1 MIENDVQLICRI
13 LSGDDE
19 AFNTLVRKYQK
30 SVHALAWRKVG
41 DFHFAEEI
49 AQDAFLQAYKN
60 LAMLKD
66 PNQFAGW
73 LYVIANRLCLRWI
86 QRNRSVMQSLEDTS
100 MGEIERSSYTRYI
113 SEQRETE
120 ATERRY
126 AIVKRLLERLP
137 ESERTVVTL
146 YYLGEM
152 TAKEIG
158 KFLGVSVNTIKS
170 RLRRARERLKDD
182 EPMIREMLGGVHL
195 SANFAE
201 DIMRQ
206 VADIKPTLPPVGKP
220 LLPWAA
226 VGVVTLLVMA
236 LMGMSSRYVTR
247 FQQPYSFEAQSEP
260 TIEIIDASIV
270 LDIPSKP
277 SIRNRAGRAA
287 APSRQ
292 DSAGWQVPKTALA
305 SDAWGDSTKSSP
317 SGWTQM
323 NGLQGG
329 AAINLFATSAGAVYA
344 VAGTGIYRLAKGS
357 NTWTLIDRSVPIFG
371 DYVIAE
377 HEGTLYIA
385 TDRLYASTDS
395 GASWNVLG
403 GISPRGYI
411 TGFAITNE
419 TEKQDS
425 QARTAMYLALLDKG
439 VFRSTDMAQQWNSF
453 NNGLVGKKIYALTA
467 VKNTVFAGTN
477 RGLYRLNTSDVWEQL
492 PVGVSEAIHALEVFE
507 NDLYVKTGSDPLAK
521 PKTVKDIMHGD
532 SASSCRIFHSTD
544 LGTSWTDITPE
555 DASTFVRTLTGIQ
568 LLANGKT
575 SLTQDKPMFYPGY
588 GEDAPINLRSVMNLF
603 LLDRRPL
610 VAVDENTY
618 YRAGIY
624 GTHRTTDGGNSWYP
638 SMKGMVG
645 SATLNLLVFNDHL
658 YLHTYE
664 GIYKSTDGGAS
675 WEIVYAGYFGYS
687 RVAIVD
693 NVLYVIVNEWDTHR
707 VLRLSTNGNP
717 ELIPVQGMPDFDG
730 ETLVLEFWTE
740 EHFEELKQADVAAGR
755 PVIKNVPATYYL
767 LDVYGRDIGGFAVSG
782 ETFYIEYL
790 RRLFKWKPGD
800 LEWTNTGL
808 VDTGEQPN
816 SDLDNGFKLAVS
828 AETVYVGK
836 RDGRLFQSFDGG
848 DNWRDLTSSLPLRFN
863 HFKEIV
869 FAGSTVY
876 VATDKGVLGSQ
887 TGTHWHVITDKIGM
901 PVVID
906 KFTVNNT
913 EVFGIGDTGVYRLDD
928 RGKWY
933 QISPTV
939 SDKTASLITSNNST
953 TQVSWE
959 FDPPDTDRVVS
970 LIANKDRLYVATYQ
984 LGIFQV
990 SLEKE

>member
-1 MIENDVQLICRI
+1 MVENDVQLIHRI

-49 AQDAFLQAYKN
+49 AQDTFLQAYKN

-66 PNQFAGW
+66 PNQFGGW
-73 LYVIANRLCLRWI
+73 LYVIANRLCLKWI
-86 QRNRSVMQSLEDTS
+86 QRNKPAMQSLEDTS
-100 MGEIERSSYTRYI
+100 MGEVERSSYTRYI

-126 AIVKRLLERLP
+126 AIVKRLLEKLP

-170 RLRRARERLKDD
+170 RLRRARERLKND
-182 EPMIREMLGGVHL
+182 ESMIREMLGGVQL
-195 SANFAE
+195 SADFTEN
-201 DIMRQ
+201 IMQQ
-206 VADIKPTLPPVGKP
+206 VAEMNPTLPPVGKP

-226 VGVVTLLVMA
+226 VGVVTLLVMV
-236 LMGMSSRYVTR
+236 LMGVGSRYVTR

-260 TIEIIDASIV
+260 TIEIVDAPVV

-277 SIRNRAGRAA
+277 SIRNQAGRAVQG
-287 APSRQ
+287 RQ
-292 DSAGWQVPKTALA
+292 NSAGLQVPKTVLA
-305 SDAWGDSTKSSP
+305 SDTWGDSIKSSP
-317 SGWTQM
+317 SGWIQM

-329 AAINLFATSAGAVYA
+329 AAINLFVTSKGVVYA
-344 VAGTGIYRLAKGS
+344 VALTGIYRLAKDRT
-357 NTWTLIDRSVPIFG
+357 TWTLIDRSFPTFS
-371 DYVIAE
+371 DYVITE
-377 HEGTLYIA
+377 HGDTLYIA

-395 GASWNVLG
+395 GGTWNVLR
-403 GISPRGYI
+403 GILPRGYT
-411 TGFAITNE
+411 TGFTIMDE
-419 TEKQDS
+419 TQGLDS
-425 QARTAMYLALLDKG
+425 QVRTAMYLALLDKG
-439 VFRSTDMAQQWNSF
+439 VFRSTDMGKQWNPF
-453 NNGLVGKKIYALTA
+453 NNGLTGKKIYALAA

-477 RGLYRLNTSDVWEQL
+477 RGLYRLNASDVWEQL
-492 PVGVSEAIHALEVFE
+492 CVGVSDAIHALEVFE
-507 NDLYVKTGSDPLAK
+507 NNLYVKTGRDLFEGTKAVTEVVSNNN
-521 PKTVKDIMHGD
+521 G
-532 SASSCRIFHSTD
+532 SSSRIFHSAD
-544 LGTSWTDITPE
+544 LGASWTDITPE
-555 DASTFVRTLTGIQ
+555 DESMFVRTATGIK
-568 LLANGKT
+568 LLPVGET
-575 SLTQDKPMFYPGY
+575 PLTQDVHRLYSGD
-588 GEDAPINLRSVMNLF
+588 GEDAPINLASAMDLF
-603 LLDRRPL
+603 VLRRRPF

-624 GTHRTTDGGNSWYP
+624 GAHRTIDGGNSWHP
-638 SMKGMVG
+638 FMKGMVG
-645 SATLNLLVFNDHL
+645 SGTLDLIVFNDHL

-664 GIYKSTDGGAS
+664 GIYRSTDNGVS
-675 WEIVYAGYFGYS
+675 WEIVCTGYFGNS
-687 RVAIVD
+687 KFTIVG
-693 NVLYVIVNEWDTHR
+693 NVLYVIVNEWNTPR
-707 VLRLSTNGNP
+707 VLRLSIDGD
-717 ELIPVQGMPDFDG
+717 ELIPVQGIPDFDG
-730 ETLVLEFWTE
+730 ETLVLEFWTKA
-740 EHFEELKQADVAAGR
+740 HFEQLKQADLVAGR

-767 LDVYGRDIGGFAVSG
+767 LDVYGGKVGGFAVSG

-800 LEWTNTGL
+800 SEWTNTGL
-808 VDTGEQPN
+808 VDTGKQPN
-816 SDLDNGFKLAVS
+816 SDLDNEFKLAVS

-848 DNWRDLTSSLPLRFN
+848 GNWRDLTSSLPLRFE

-913 EVFGIGDTGVYRLDD
+913 EVFGLGDTGVYRLDD

-939 SDKTASLITSNNST
+939 SDKTASLITSNDST
-953 TQVSWE
+953 TQVAWE

-970 LIANKDRLYVATYQ
+970 LVADNNKLYVATYQ
-984 LGIFQV
+984 LGIYQI

>member
-1 MIENDVQLICRI
+1 MVENDVQLIHRI

-30 SVHALAWRKVG
+30 SVHALAWRKIG

-49 AQDAFLQAYKN
+49 AQDTFLQAYKN

-66 PNQFAGW
+66 HNQFSGW
-73 LYVIANRLCLRWI
+73 LYVIANRLCLKWI
-86 QRNRSVMQSLEDTS
+86 QRNKPVMQSLEDTS
-100 MGEIERSSYTRYI
+100 MREVERSSYTRYV

-170 RLRRARERLKDD
+170 RLRRARERLKND
-182 EPMIREMLGGVHL
+182 EPMIREMLGGGHL
-195 SANFAE
+195 STNFTE
-201 DIMRQ
+201 NIMRQ
-206 VADIKPTLPPVGKP
+206 VAEMNPTLPPVGKP

-226 VGVVTLLVMA
+226 VGAVTLLVMV
-236 LMGMSSRYVTR
+236 LMGVGSRYVTR
-247 FQQPYSFEAQSEP
+247 FQQPYSFDAQSEP
-260 TIEIIDASIV
+260 TIEIVDVPVV
-270 LDIPSKP
+270 LDMPSKP
-277 SIRNRAGRAA
+277 SIRNQTGRAA
-287 APSRQ
+287 APGRQ
-292 DSAGWQVPKTALA
+292 ESAGLQVPHPVLA

-317 SGWTQM
+317 SGWAQM

-329 AAINLFATSAGAVYA
+329 AAINLFATSEGAVYA
-344 VAGTGIYRLAKGS
+344 VALTGIYRLAKNS
-357 NTWTLIDRSVPIFG
+357 NTWTLIDRSFPTFG
-371 DYVIAE
+371 DFVIVE
-377 HEGTLYIA
+377 HRDTLYIA
-385 TDRLYASTDS
+385 TDRLYASTDD
-395 GASWNVLG
+395 GETWNVLR
-403 GISPRGYI
+403 GILPTGYT
-411 TGFAITNE
+411 TGFAITDE
-419 TEKQDS
+419 TQGHDS
-425 QARTAMYLALLDKG
+425 QARTVMYLAHLDKG
-439 VFRSTDMAQQWNSF
+439 VFRSTD
-453 NNGLVGKKIYALTA
+453 NGRNWDPLNDGLSDKRIYALAT
-467 VKNTVFAGTN
+467 VGNTVFAGTN
-477 RGLYRLNTSDVWEQL
+477 RGLYHLKASDVWEQL
-492 PVGVSEAIHALEVFE
+492 PIGVSETIHALEVFE
-507 NDLYVKTGSDPLAK
+507 NDLYVKTGPDLFAGTK
-521 PKTVKDIMHGD
+521 IVKGVMPDD
-532 SASSCRIFHSTD
+532 SASSSRMFHSAD

-555 DASTFVRTLTGIQ
+555 DESVFVRTATGIK
-568 LLANGKT
+568 LLSVSET
-575 SLTQDKPMFYPGY
+575 SLTQNVRRLYSGDV
-588 GEDAPINLRSVMNLF
+588 EDAPISLASAMNVF
-603 LLDRRPL
+603 LLSRRPF

-624 GTHRTTDGGNSWYP
+624 GAHRTTDGGNSWHP
-638 SMKGMVG
+638 SMNGMVG
-645 SATLNLLVFNDHL
+645 SATLDLILFNNHL

-675 WEIVYAGYFGYS
+675 WEVVCIGYFGLS
-687 RVAIVD
+687 KVTIVN
-693 NVLYVIVNEWDTHR
+693 NVFYVIVNEWNTHR
-707 VLRLSTNGNP
+707 VLRLSTDGN
-717 ELIPVQGMPDFDG
+717 ELIPVQGIPDFDG

-740 EHFEELKQADVAAGR
+740 EHFKELKQADVAAGR

-767 LDVYGRDIGGFAVSG
+767 LDIYGRDVGGFAVSD

-800 LEWTNTGL
+800 ADWTNTGL
-808 VDTGEQPN
+808 VDAGKQPN
-816 SDLDNGFKLAVS
+816 SDLDREFKLAVS
-828 AETVYVGK
+828 GKTVYVGK

-848 DNWRDLTSSLPLRFN
+848 GNWRDLTSSLPLRFD
-863 HFKEIV
+863 HFKEVV

-876 VATDKGVLGSQ
+876 VATDKGVLSSQ

-906 KFTVNNT
+906 KFSVNNT
-913 EVFGIGDTGVYRLDD
+913 GVFGIGDTGVYRLDD
-928 RGKWY
+928 RGKWS

-939 SDKTASLITSNNST
+939 SDKTASLITSNDSS
-953 TQVSWE
+953 TQVSWQ

-970 LIANKDRLYVATYQ
+970 LVADNDRLYVATYQ

>member
-1 MIENDVQLICRI
+1 MVEKDAQLIRRI

-19 AFNTLVRKYQK
+19 AFNTLVCKYQK
-30 SVHALAWRKVG
+30 SVHALAWRKIG

-49 AQDAFLQAYKN
+49 AQDTFLQAYKN

-66 PNQFAGW
+66 PNQFGGW
-73 LYVIANRLCLRWI
+73 LYVIANRLCLKWI
-86 QRNRSVMQSLEDTS
+86 QRNKPVMQSLEDTS
-100 MGEIERSSYTRYI
+100 MREVERSSYTRYV

-170 RLRRARERLKDD
+170 RLRRARERLKND

-195 SANFAE
+195 STNFAE
-201 DIMRQ
+201 SIMRQ
-206 VADIKPTLPPVGKP
+206 IADMKPALPPVGKP

-226 VGVVTLLVMA
+226 VGTVTLLIVL
-236 LMGMSSRYVTR
+236 LMGVSSRYVPH

-260 TIEIIDASIV
+260 TIEIVDVPAV

-277 SIRNRAGRAA
+277 AIRNRVGRAA
-287 APSRQ
+287 TPSKQ
-292 DSAGWQVPKTALA
+292 DSTGLQVSETILA
-305 SDAWGDSTKSSP
+305 SDASGDSTKTASSR
-317 SGWTQM
+317 WTQM

-329 AAINLFATSAGAVYA
+329 ATVNLFATSKGAVYA
-344 VAGTGIYRLAKGS
+344 IAGTGIYRFAKGS

-371 DYVIAE
+371 DYVITE
-377 HEGTLYIA
+377 HGDTLYIA
-385 TDRLYASTDS
+385 TDRLYASTD
-395 GASWNVLG
+395 GGESWDVLG
-403 GISPRGYI
+403 GILPRGYT
-411 TGFAITNE
+411 TGFAVTDE
-419 TEKQDS
+419 AQEHDPK
-425 QARTAMYLALLDKG
+425 ARTAMYLALLDKG
-439 VFRSTDMAQQWNSF
+439 VFQSTDMGKQWNSS
-453 NNGLVGKKIYALTA
+453 NNGLAGKKIYALAA
-467 VKNTVFAGTN
+467 VKNRVFAGTN
-477 RGLYRLNTSDVWEQL
+477 QGLYRLNTSGAWEQL
-492 PVGVSEAIHALEVFE
+492 PIGMSEAIHALEVFE
-507 NDLYVKTGSDPLAK
+507 NDLYVKTGPDPFAR
-521 PKTVKDIMHGD
+521 TEIVKEVNHGNNT
-532 SASSCRIFHSTD
+532 SSRSFFLSSD
-544 LGTSWTDITPE
+544 LGVSWTDITPE
-555 DASTFVRTLTGIQ
+555 DESTFVRTVAGIKF
-568 LLANGKT
+568 LPISET

-588 GEDAPINLRSVMNLF
+588 GEDAPINLRSVMDLF
-603 LLDRRPL
+603 MLSRRPL

-624 GTHRTTDGGNSWYP
+624 GTHLTTDGGNSWHP

-645 SATLNLLVFNDHL
+645 SGTLDLILFNDHL

-675 WEIVYAGYFGYS
+675 WGIVYAGYLGYS
-687 RVAIVD
+687 KVAIVN
-693 NVLYVIVNEWDTHR
+693 NVFYLIVNEWDTHR
-707 VLRLSTNGNP
+707 VLCLSTDGNP
-717 ELIPVQGMPDFDG
+717 ELIPIRGMPDFDG

-740 EHFEELKQADVAAGR
+740 EHFEGLKQADLAAGR
-755 PVIKNVPATYYL
+755 PLIKNVPATYYL
-767 LDVYGRDIGGFAVSG
+767 LDVYGRDVGGFAVSG
-782 ETFYIEYL
+782 GTFYIEYL
-790 RRLFKWKPGD
+790 RRLFKWKQGD
-800 LEWTNTGL
+800 SEWTNTGL
-808 VDTGEQPN
+808 IDTGEQPN
-816 SDLDNGFKLAVS
+816 SDLDREFKLAVS

-836 RDGRLFQSFDGG
+836 RDGRLFQSYDGG
-848 DNWRDLTSSLPLRFN
+848 DNWRDLTSSLPLRFD

-869 FAGSTVY
+869 FTGSTVY

-887 TGTHWHVITDKIGM
+887 TGSHWHVITDKIGM

-928 RGKWY
+928 RGKWS

-939 SDKTASLITSNNST
+939 SDKTASLITSNNSS
-953 TQVSWE
+953 TQVAWE

-970 LIANKDRLYVATYQ
+970 LVANKDKLYVSTYQ
-984 LGIFQV
+984 LGIFQI
-990 SLEKE
+990 SLEEE

>member
-1 MIENDVQLICRI
+1 MIENDVQLIHRI

-30 SVHALAWRKVG
+30 SVHALAWRKIG
-41 DFHFAEEI
+41 DFHFAEEV
-49 AQDAFLQAYKN
+49 AQDTFLQAYKN

-86 QRNRSVMQSLEDTS
+86 QRNKTAMQSLEDTS

-113 SEQRETE
+113 SEQREAE
-120 ATERRY
+120 STERRY

-152 TAKEIG
+152 TAKEIS

-170 RLRRARERLKDD
+170 RLRRARERLKND

-195 SANFAE
+195 STNFAE

-206 VADIKPTLPPVGKP
+206 VADMKPTLPPTGKP

-226 VGVVTLLVMA
+226 VGTVTLLVMV

-260 TIEIIDASIV
+260 TIEIVDAPVV
-270 LDIPSKP
+270 LDIPAKP
-277 SIRNRAGRAA
+277 SIRNRTGRAA
-287 APSRQ
+287 APDRQ
-292 DSAGWQVPKTALA
+292 DSAGHLQVPETVLA
-305 SDAWGDSTKSSP
+305 SDPWGDSTKSSP

-329 AAINLFATSAGAVYA
+329 ATIHLFATSAGAVYA
-344 VAGTGIYRLAKGS
+344 VALTGIYRLAQSS
-357 NTWTLIDRSVPIFG
+357 NTWTLIDRSFPTFG
-371 DYVIAE
+371 DFGIVE
-377 HEGTLYIA
+377 HGDTLYIA
-385 TDRLYASTDS
+385 TDRLYASTD
-395 GASWNVLG
+395 GGETWNVLR
-403 GISPRGYI
+403 GILPRGYT
-411 TGFAITNE
+411 TGFAIAE
-419 TEKQDS
+419 EIPEHDS
-425 QARTAMYLALLDKG
+425 QARAAMYFALLDKG
-439 VFRSTDMAQQWNSF
+439 VFRSTDSGRHWEPLND
-453 NNGLVGKKIYALTA
+453 GLAGKRIYALA
-467 VKNTVFAGTN
+467 AIGNTVFVGTN
-477 RGLYRLNTSDVWEQL
+477 RGLYRLKASNVWEQL
-492 PVGVSEAIHALEVFE
+492 PIGVAETIHALEVFE
-507 NDLYVKTGSDPLAK
+507 NDLYVKTGPDLLAETKTIKEVMSD
-521 PKTVKDIMHGD
+521 D
-532 SASSCRIFHSTD
+532 SASSCSIFHSTD
-544 LGTSWTDITPE
+544 LGTSWTDITPKE
-555 DASTFVRTLTGIQ
+555 ESAFVRTATGIK
-568 LLANGKT
+568 LLSVGET
-575 SLTQDKPMFYPGY
+575 SLTQHVGRLYSADV
-588 GEDAPINLRSVMNLF
+588 EDTPISLASAVDLF
-603 LLDRRPL
+603 LLSRRPF

-624 GTHRTTDGGNSWYP
+624 GAHRTTDGGNSWHP
-638 SMKGMVG
+638 SMNGMVG
-645 SATLNLLVFNDHL
+645 SATLDLVVFNDHF

-675 WEIVYAGYFGYS
+675 WEVVCGGYFGHS
-687 RVAIVD
+687 KVAIVN
-693 NVLYVIVNEWDTHR
+693 NVFYVIVNEWDTPR
-707 VLRLSTNGNP
+707 VLRLSTDGN
-717 ELIPVQGMPDFDG
+717 ELIPLQGMPDFDG
-730 ETLVLEFWTE
+730 ERLVLEYWTK

-767 LDVYGRDIGGFAVSG
+767 LDVYGRDVGGFAVSDG
-782 ETFYIEYL
+782 TFYIEYL

-800 LEWTNTGL
+800 AEWTNTGL
-808 VDTGEQPN
+808 VDTGKQPN
-816 SDLDNGFKLAVS
+816 SDLDREFKLAVS

-836 RDGRLFQSFDGG
+836 REGRLFQSFDGG
-848 DNWRDLTSSLPLRFN
+848 ANWRDLTSSLPLRFDY
-863 HFKEIV
+863 FKEIV

-876 VATDKGVLGSQ
+876 VATDKGVLSSQ

-913 EVFGIGDTGVYRLDD
+913 GVFGIGDTGVYRLDD
-928 RGKWY
+928 RGKWS

-939 SDKTASLITSNNST
+939 SDKTASLITSNNSS
-953 TQVSWE
+953 TQISWQ

-970 LIANKDRLYVATYQ
+970 LVANEDRLYVATYQ

>member
-1 MIENDVQLICRI
+1 MIENDVQLIRRI

-49 AQDAFLQAYKN
+49 AQDTFLQAYRN
-60 LAMLKD
+60 LGTLRN

-73 LYVIANRLCLRWI
+73 LYVIANRLSLRWI
-86 QRNRSVMQSLEDTS
+86 QRNKSAMQSLEDTS
-100 MGEIERSSYTRYI
+100 MGEIEKSSYTRYV

-126 AIVKRLLERLP
+126 AIVRRLLERLP

-152 TAKEIG
+152 TTKEIS

-170 RLRRARERLKDD
+170 RLRRARERLKHD
-182 EPMIREMLGGVHL
+182 EPMIREMLGGVEL
-195 SANFAE
+195 SANFTE
-201 DIMRQ
+201 NIMRQ
-206 VADIKPTLPPVGKP
+206 VADMNPTLPPVGKP

-236 LMGMSSRYVTR
+236 LMGVSSRYVPR

-260 TIEIIDASIV
+260 TIEIVDASVV

-277 SIRNRAGRAA
+277 SIRNWAGRAA
-287 APSRQ
+287 APGRQ
-292 DSAGWQVPKTALA
+292 DSAGLQVPKTVLA
-305 SDAWGDSTKSSP
+305 SEAWGDSTQPSP

-329 AAINLFATSAGAVYA
+329 ATINLFATSEGSVYA
-344 VAGTGIYRLAKGS
+344 VAGTGIYRLAEDS

-371 DYVIAE
+371 DYVITE
-377 HEGTLYIA
+377 HGDTLYIA

-403 GISPRGYI
+403 GILPRGYI
-411 TGFAITNE
+411 TGFAITDE
-419 TEKQDS
+419 AQEHDS
-425 QARTAMYLALLDKG
+425 QARTAMYFALLDKG
-439 VFRSTDMAQQWNSF
+439 VFRSTDMGKQWNSF
-453 NNGLVGKKIYALTA
+453 NNGLAGKKIYALAA

-477 RGLYRLNTSDVWEQL
+477 RGLYRLNTSGVWEQL
-492 PVGVSEAIHALEVFE
+492 PMGVSEAIHALEVFE
-507 NDLYVKTGSDPLAK
+507 NDLYVKTGPDPLVK
-521 PKTVKDIMHGD
+521 TKTVKDIMHGA
-532 SASSCRIFHSTD
+532 SANLCRIFFSAD

-555 DASTFVRTLTGIQ
+555 DESTFVRTATGIK
-568 LLANGKT
+568 LLPVGET
-575 SLTQDKPMFYPGY
+575 SLTQDEPMFYPEY
-588 GEDAPINLRSVMNLF
+588 GEKAPINLRSVMDLF
-603 LLDRRPL
+603 LLERRPL

-618 YRAGIY
+618 YRTGIY
-624 GTHRTTDGGNSWYP
+624 GAHRTTDGGNSWHP

-645 SATLNLLVFNDHL
+645 SATLNLIVFNDHL

-687 RVAIVD
+687 KVAIVN
-693 NVLYVIVNEWDTHR
+693 NVFYVIVNEWDTHR
-707 VLRLSTNGNP
+707 VLRLSTDGN

-755 PVIKNVPATYYL
+755 PAIKNVPATYYL

-816 SDLDNGFKLAVS
+816 SDLDNEFKLAVS

-836 RDGRLFQSFDGG
+836 REGRLFQSFDGG

-913 EVFGIGDTGVYRLDD
+913 EVYGIGNTGVYRLDD
-928 RGKWY
+928 RSKWY
-933 QISPTV
+933 QISPGV
-939 SDKTASLITSNNST
+939 SDKTASLITSNSSS

>member
-1 MIENDVQLICRI
+1 MIENDVQLIRRI

-66 PNQFAGW
+66 PKQFAGW
-73 LYVIANRLCLRWI
+73 LYVIANRLSLRWI
-86 QRNRSVMQSLEDTS
+86 QRNRSAMQSLEDTS
-100 MGEIERSSYTRYI
+100 MGEIEKSSYTRYL

-126 AIVKRLLERLP
+126 AIVKKLLQRLP

-152 TAKEIG
+152 TVKEIG

-170 RLRRARERLKDD
+170 RLRRARERLKND
-182 EPMIREMLGGVHL
+182 EPMIREMLGGVQL
-195 SANFAE
+195 STNFTE
-201 DIMRQ
+201 NIMRQ
-206 VADIKPTLPPVGKP
+206 VADMKPTLPPVGKP
-220 LLPWAA
+220 LFPWGA
-226 VGVVTLLVMA
+226 VGTVTVLVML
-236 LMGMSSRYVTR
+236 LMGVGNQYLTR
-247 FQQPYSFEAQSEP
+247 FQRPYSFDAQSEP
-260 TIEIIDASIV
+260 TIEIVDAPVV

-292 DSAGWQVPKTALA
+292 DSAGLQVPETVFA
-305 SDAWGDSTKSSP
+305 SNAWGDSTKSAP
-317 SGWTQM
+317 SGWAQM

-329 AAINLFATSAGAVYA
+329 AAINLFATSEGAVYA
-344 VAGTGIYRLAKGS
+344 VAGTGIYRLAKDS
-357 NTWTLIDRSVPIFG
+357 HTWTLIDRSVPIFG

-377 HEGTLYIA
+377 HEETLYIA

-395 GASWNVLG
+395 GGSWNVLG
-403 GISPRGYI
+403 GISPSGYM
-411 TGFAITNE
+411 TGFAITDE
-419 TEKQDS
+419 TQESAS

-439 VFRSTDMAQQWNSF
+439 VFRSTDIGKQWNSF
-453 NNGLVGKKIYALTA
+453 NNGLVGKKIYALAA

-492 PVGVSEAIHALEVFE
+492 PMGVSEAIHALEVFE

-521 PKTVKDIMHGD
+521 TKTVKEIGPDNN
-532 SASSCRIFHSTD
+532 ASSCRIFHSAD
-544 LGTSWTDITPE
+544 LGASWTDITPE
-555 DASTFVRTLTGIQ
+555 DESTFVRTATGVK
-568 LLANGKT
+568 LLPIGET
-575 SLTQDKPMFYPGY
+575 PLTQNVRWLYSGD
-588 GEDAPINLRSVMNLF
+588 EEETPINLQSAMDVFMLNRQ
-603 LLDRRPL
+603 PL

-624 GTHRTTDGGNSWYP
+624 GTHRTTDGGNSWHP

-645 SATLNLLVFNDHL
+645 SGTLNLIVFNGHL

-664 GIYKSTDGGAS
+664 GIYKSTDGGVS
-675 WEIVYAGYFGYS
+675 WEVVYVGYFGYS
-687 RVAIVD
+687 KVAIVN
-693 NVLYVIVNEWDTHR
+693 NVFYVIVSDWNTPR
-707 VLRLSTNGNP
+707 VLCLSTDGNP
-717 ELIPVQGMPDFDG
+717 GLIPIREMPDFDG
-730 ETLVLEFWTE
+730 ERLVLEFWTE

-755 PVIKNVPATYYL
+755 PVIKNVPATSYL

-800 LEWTNTGL
+800 TEWTNTGL
-808 VDTGEQPN
+808 IDTGEQPDSN
-816 SDLDNGFKLAVS
+816 LDNEFKLAVS

-913 EVFGIGDTGVYRLDD
+913 EILGIGDTGVYRLDD

-939 SDKTASLITSNNST
+939 SDKTASLITSNNSS

-970 LIANKDRLYVATYQ
+970 LITNNDRLYVATYQ